1 MHKTMDKR
9 LSESYDW
16 IVQVL
21 ITQNR
26 IISFEDLWIAY
37 PFKTNGL
44 TKYGLDLLYN
54 TIKEKL

>member
-1 MHKTMDKR
+1 MDKR

-21 ITQNR
+21 TTQKR

-37 PFKTNGL
+37 PYKKNGL
-44 TKYGLDLLYN
+44 NKYGLDLLYN

>member
-1 MHKTMDKR
+1 MDKI

-21 ITQNR
+21 TTQNR

-44 TKYGLDLLYN
+44 TRYGLDLLYN
-54 TIKEKL
+54 TIKENL

>member
-1 MHKTMDKR
+1 MDKR
-9 LSESYDW
+9 LSKSYDW

-44 TKYGLDLLYN
+44 TKHGLDLLYN
-54 TIKEKL
+54 TIKEKLIGG

>member
-1 MHKTMDKR
+1 MDKR
-9 LSESYDW
+9 LSKSYDW

-26 IISFEDLWIAY
+26 IISFEDLWISY

-44 TKYGLDLLYN
+44 TKHGLDLLYN
-54 TIKEKL
+54 TIKEKLIGG

>member
-1 MHKTMDKR
+1 MDKR

-16 IVQVL
+16 IVKVL

-26 IISFEDLWIAY
+26 IISFEDLWTAY

-44 TKYGLDLLYN
+44 TRYGLDLLYN